1 MSPHIEIVGMIALG
15 VMAAEQAR
23 PGALAHIADAVAL
36 YRDHPVAPGQIVGG
50 LQAAAYSLAS
60 QDRLVEAATCVGA
73 SWALQESLGVKG
85 EKFLQEVVGVVVERI
100 DAAATDPEIAAAERR
115 GREMT
120 QFEFCQ
126 FLIDLAAAN

>member
-1 MSPHIEIVGMIALG
+1 M
-15 VMAAEQAR
+15 R
-23 PGALAHIADAVAL
+23 
-36 YRDHPVAPGQIVGG
+36 
-50 LQAAAYSLAS
+50 
-60 QDRLVEAATCVGA
+60 
-73 SWALQESLGVKG
+73 G

-126 FLIDLAAAN
+126 FVIDLAAAN